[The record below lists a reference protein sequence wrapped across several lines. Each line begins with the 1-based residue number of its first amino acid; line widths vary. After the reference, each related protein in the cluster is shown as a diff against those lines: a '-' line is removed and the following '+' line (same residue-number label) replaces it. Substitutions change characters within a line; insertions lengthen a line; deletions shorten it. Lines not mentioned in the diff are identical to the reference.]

1 MKCSKPLGLQQLRGC
16 IKGNSKLISALLPP
30 QQPLPAPVLVPLG
43 ISLYFFHFLE
53 GNLDGDWEWK
63 HLKTSLSSAC
73 LVFSAPTT
81 FFLQAL
87 GPPNLLTMNGTSAW
101 SWVTSGSPMQEFPGI
116 QLSIIN
122 THPQPPPFLL
132 VASASSNLK
141 KWQLLLC
148 QRANPPISIFSNHT
162 NSWVRLQVLP
172 KTEHWSIQIANP
184 ITLSYRCCSCCYLL
198 FDLLDILIGEILK
211 ASNGLKQKS
220 RKNPHFGLFK
230 SDMFLTSFW
239 H

>member
-101 SWVTSGSPMQEFPGI
+101 SWVTTGSQMQEFPGI
-116 QLSIIN
+116 QISIIN
-122 THPQPPPFLL
+122 Y
-132 VASASSNLK
+132 
-141 KWQLLLC
+141 LLC
-148 QRANPPISIFSNHT
+148 INLLRSLYFLKWKPVFPGSTGLNWCYMAL
-162 NSWVRLQVLP
+162 LQFLM
-172 KTEHWSIQIANP
+172 N
-184 ITLSYRCCSCCYLL
+184 
-198 FDLLDILIGEILK
+198 LIEG
-211 ASNGLKQKS
+211 
-220 RKNPHFGLFK
+220 
-230 SDMFLTSFW
+230 
-239 H
+239 

>member
-122 THPQPPPFLL
+122 YLIHIKLLRSLYFLKWKPVFPGSTDLNWCYVALLQFLL
-132 VASASSNLK
+132 NLIEG
-141 KWQLLLC
+141 WPG
-148 QRANPPISIFSNHT
+148 PPGHVVWKPSFTFYWTCAKPETFNIFSPA
-162 NSWVRLQVLP
+162 W
-172 KTEHWSIQIANP
+172 
-184 ITLSYRCCSCCYLL
+184 
-198 FDLLDILIGEILK
+198 
-211 ASNGLKQKS
+211 
-220 RKNPHFGLFK
+220 
-230 SDMFLTSFW
+230 
-239 H
+239 